1 MSADVIPS
9 TPTGSSPAAAS
20 RMAPVERETQRYY
33 ADQYVGRAVSEVGIT
48 SGDKYYSWLR
58 DQQLGVSRDT
68 ARTAWK
74 EYGIATQ
81 WAPMI
86 NVFPGNFAI
95 PKAWYG
101 ETDKKGTATYD
112 YKTSIY
118 LTYADTGDSFK
129 STYMVTSDTK
139 LNALEISERITQDIA
154 EKYSE
159 QYSSVAGIEIV
170 AVYHKAGAK
179 W

>member
-1 MSADVIPS
+1 MSPDRGTS
-9 TPTGSSPAAAS
+9 SSTGSSPAAGTT
-20 RMAPVERETQRYY
+20 VGGWTQETQRYY
-33 ADQYVGRAVSEVGIT
+33 ADQYVARAISDVGIT

-58 DQQLGVSRDT
+58 YQQLGVSRDV
-68 ARTAWK
+68 ARTSWK
-74 EYGIATQ
+74 EYGLATN
-81 WAPMI
+81 WSPMI

-101 ETDKKGTATYD
+101 ETDKAGAHTYE

-154 EKYSE
+154 DKYSE
-159 QYSSVAGIEIV
+159 QYSSVAGIEIT

>member
-1 MSADVIPS
+1 MIPS
-9 TPTGSSPAAAS
+9 GGAGSSVTGAS
-20 RMAPVERETQRYY
+20 VVGGWAKETQRYY
-33 ADQYVGRAVSEVGIT
+33 ADQYVGRAISEVGIT
-48 SGDKYYSWLR
+48 SGDKYYAWLQG
-58 DQQLGVSRDT
+58 QQLKVSRDT

-74 EYGIATQ
+74 EYGVATQ

-101 ETDKKGTATYD
+101 ETDKKGTATYE

-139 LNALEISERITQDIA
+139 LNALQISERITADIA
-154 EKYSE
+154 DKYSE